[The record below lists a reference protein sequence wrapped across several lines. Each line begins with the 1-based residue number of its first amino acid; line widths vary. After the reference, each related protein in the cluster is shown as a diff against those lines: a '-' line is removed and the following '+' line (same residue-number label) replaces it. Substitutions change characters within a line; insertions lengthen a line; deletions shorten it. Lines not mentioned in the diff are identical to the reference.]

1 MEYRLGGRDKMA
13 AFLQDA
19 ERPPL
24 RIATDQV
31 ENHIDLLSQDLLEL
45 PQRHWLDDS

>member
-1 MEYRLGGRDKMA
+1 MA

-31 ENHIDLLSQDLLEL
+31 ENQIDLLSQDLLEL